1 MSILARVIL
10 LTMVTIAL
18 GVSVAQEEQ
27 QKNTPNPQ
35 RDGAKPPAADQAP
48 AEPAAATPKSEANKN
63 APAADSPERFEP
75 TEKVRAD
82 FDVSFPVDI

>member
-18 GVSVAQEEQ
+18 GVSVAQEDQ
-27 QKNTPNPQ
+27 QKNTADAQHTGTPPAV
-35 RDGAKPPAADQAP
+35 AKPPPEPATSAAKPDANNTPPAADAP
-48 AEPAAATPKSEANKN
+48 EH
-63 APAADSPERFEP
+63 FEP